1 MIFKVDCFYAHEA
14 GRQIAVLAEVKTYKW
29 GKMLVIEEADGT
41 GHSISCAEIAEAND
55 NNWVEIGKAE
65 WQMNFLPGAALKRDL
80 DKFHSSRMK
89 EEEFF
94 KREARNVV
102 VQ

>member
-1 MIFKVDCFYAHEA
+1 MTFEIGHFYSHEA

-29 GKMLVIEEADGT
+29 GRMLVIEEADRT

-65 WQMNFLPGAALKRDL
+65 WLQNFRRAK
-80 DKFHSSRMK
+80 
-89 EEEFF
+89 
-94 KREARNVV
+94 
-102 VQ
+102 

>member
-1 MIFKVDCFYAHEA
+1 MIFEVGHFYSHEA

-29 GKMLVIEEADGT
+29 GKMLVIEEADRT

-55 NNWVEIGKAE
+55 STWTEIGEIE
-65 WQMNFLPGAALKRDL
+65 WLQNFTNKPGYRP
-80 DKFHSSRMK
+80 RM
-89 EEEFF
+89 EE
-94 KREARNVV
+94 RNAM